1 MQRKG
6 MRTPNRSQ
14 RTGAQREAE
23 DRIADEQVKKG
34 TPGKAA
40 RRNARASVGRVSG
53 GTQKS
58 KKTGEV
64 GARVAREG
72 GAKSAQRKASR
83 RAGSKTPSQ
92 QRKRA
97 RGGSRASHRSGAD
110 A

>member
-23 DRIADEQVKKG
+23 DKIADEQVKKG
-34 TPGKAA
+34 TPGKVA
-40 RRNARASVGRVSG
+40 RRNARTAVGRVSG
-53 GTQKS
+53 GTQKG
-58 KKTGEV
+58 KKTGTV

-72 GAKSAQRKASR
+72 GKKTAQRKATRQAASR
-83 RAGSKTPSQ
+83 SAA
-92 QRKRA
+92 QRRKA
-97 RGGSRASHRSGAD
+97 KGGSRVSHRSGAD